1 MFKLKRFN
9 QVQEG
14 LSSQDFASGE
24 YIMRFKLLIP
34 ADYLQIRSGQRINLH
49 LYTVV
54 QNLELKSSFKLHFV
68 IQPFNFINIYTFLLL
83 NNVYIRLMNERPHMH
98 LLTVQTFSKQST

>member
-24 YIMRFKLLIP
+24 FIMRYKRLIRRIIYKLGQVKELT
-34 ADYLQIRSGQRINLH
+34 YL
-49 LYTVV
+49 
-54 QNLELKSSFKLHFV
+54 
-68 IQPFNFINIYTFLLL
+68 
-83 NNVYIRLMNERPHMH
+83 
-98 LLTVQTFSKQST
+98 

>member
-24 YIMRFKLLIP
+24 FIMRYKRLIP
-34 ADYLQIRSGQRINLH
+34 ADYLQIRSGQRINLYIYDEFDSK
-49 LYTVV
+49 LKLILLQTPLCYTT
-54 QNLELKSSFKLHFV
+54 
-68 IQPFNFINIYTFLLL
+68 I
-83 NNVYIRLMNERPHMH
+83 
-98 LLTVQTFSKQST
+98 